1 MKTLFTLIVTLSII
15 STVEAKKIFL
25 PYEIII
31 GNADLVVEGEIVSV
45 DDGFYK
51 FKITDFLKGS
61 SEKIITVQMFRQWT
75 CDQRIIPV
83 EKGQK
88 LLLFLLKSNGKFY
101 KIINGSTGELFI
113 ENVQSA
119 FSQDFEFK
127 NYDDIKKGIK
137 LFGESF
143 DYQGEL
149 YPKFGEKQTFK
160 KLLSEQKLIKYDSVS
175 KFFKSIR
182 KKLIK
187 EYRII

>member
-1 MKTLFTLIVTLSII
+1 MKAFFTLILTLSIFSKI
-15 STVEAKKIFL
+15 EAKKIFL

-31 GNADLVVEGEIVSV
+31 GSANLVVEGEIVSV
-45 DDGFYK
+45 NGRFYK
-51 FKITDFLKGS
+51 FKITDYLKGS
-61 SEKIITVQMFRQWT
+61 SEKIITVQMFPEWT
-75 CDQRIIPV
+75 CDERIIPA

-88 LLLFLLKSNGKFY
+88 LLLFLLKSNNEFY

-113 ENVQSA
+113 ENVLGD
-119 FSQDFEFK
+119 FYQDFDFE

-137 LFGESF
+137 LFVKAF
-143 DYQGEL
+143 DYHGKL

-160 KLLSEQKLIKYDSVS
+160 KLLPENELIKYESES

-187 EYRII
+187 EYDLI